1 VEGDLRIGHRL
12 APDRSFCF
20 FSAGTH
26 DIKGKKKQ
34 QLKLNLMIYWLY
46 EVIFWLH
53 IGYID

>member
-12 APDRSFCF
+12 APDRSFFVF
-20 FSAGTH
+20 FRLELMTSRE
-26 DIKGKKKQ
+26 KKQ